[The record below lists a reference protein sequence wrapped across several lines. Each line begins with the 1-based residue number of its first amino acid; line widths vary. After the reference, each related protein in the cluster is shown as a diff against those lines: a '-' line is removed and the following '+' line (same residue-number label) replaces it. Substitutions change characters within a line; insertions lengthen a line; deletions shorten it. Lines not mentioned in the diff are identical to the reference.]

1 MRQKRL
7 KTERVPKTNLPFC
20 FTKNLAGQFWL
31 TVLCTRKILC
41 DKTPLQPLWPKFS
54 LYSWSIFYVITLTIF
69 ISRFCGKN
77 NRTTEKANSPLEWY
91 TPKISTTNDTPPPPH
106 HLSPKNIIS
115 IPRCAIP
122 HHHTTLEGF
131 FLGFHKIFSLWTYL
145 VLLSLFPRPTMF
157 ILPPKYSDSPNRQHL
172 QWRNFYDFG

>member
-31 TVLCTRKILC
+31 TVLCTRKSLC

-77 NRTTEKANSPLEWY
+77 NRTTEKANSPLEWF
-91 TPKISTTNDTPPPPH
+91 TPKISTTNDAGATPHPPNQKQKKKKKKKSKDRTQQRMPS
-106 HLSPKNIIS
+106 LIPQKYNI
-115 IPRCAIP
+115 
-122 HHHTTLEGF
+122 HTTLCHSASPHDSG
-131 FLGFHKIFSLWTYL
+131 GIFPWVS
-145 VLLSLFPRPTMF
+145 
-157 ILPPKYSDSPNRQHL
+157 
-172 QWRNFYDFG
+172 